1 VKERRREEKKE
12 YEEYQE
18 YKEFEEEEPGSRSQ
32 ETSRQECGAIAEPFS
47 EVSNTHHGSGLASVN
62 RESGVALLTA
72 SA

>member
-12 YEEYQE
+12 YEE